1 MSREV
6 IVSDTARVE
15 GSAYH
20 TPGLNWQELRGFP
33 GTAKVKVLRYDV
45 RSGAKTMLVQV
56 PAGGQIFPHTHN
68 TVVQHYVLEGEYETA
83 GHTFKAGSYRLM
95 PKDSPLPAMATKHGV
110 TFLLMSDPEM

>member
-1 MSREV
+1 
-6 IVSDTARVE
+6 VSDTARVE